1 MHLNPDI
8 IKVPVERILP
18 LREKILRAG
27 MPGLSARFDG
37 DDNPTTVHLAALI
50 DSAVVGCVTFL
61 DSMYGGLPAWQV
73 RGMAVDESCRGMG
86 LGKMLLE
93 EGMRILETT
102 SPSRTWWCNARERAA
117 GFYEKLGWKKVS
129 DRFDIPIVGP
139 HYRMVLSPISHKPV
153 PHPRSC

>member
-8 IKVPVERILP
+8 IKVPAERILP

-37 DDNPTTVHLAALI
+37 DDNPTTVHLAVLI

-61 DSMYGGLPAWQV
+61 DSMYEGLPAWQV

-93 EGMRILETT
+93 EGMDPRDHQPQPDLVVQRPRKGRRFLRKTWLEK
-102 SPSRTWWCNARERAA
+102 SLRQVRYPHRGAA
-117 GFYEKLGWKKVS
+117 LPNGIES
-129 DRFDIPIVGP
+129 HIP
-139 HYRMVLSPISHKPV
+139 
-153 PHPRSC
+153 